1 MRFTALALPLLAAL
15 AAGGCGSQEGATPTS
30 PELVAAAPVTPSISV
45 SPNADPVVFETVS
58 GPFDPN
64 SGTRPPTTVTFT
76 VTNTGTKSTSGISA
90 SITGTGAA
98 AYSVRKGD
106 NGCAGSLG
114 TSASNNSCTV
124 KVTFAPSAAGT
135 YNATVNFS
143 VAKAKG
149 AVSVNITGLAAA
161 SIRVDYQVTA
171 GPDTAAAFRTTGG
184 LNPANFLLKNGQ
196 SQSYTGLAAGSYTLS
211 FAMPIGYE
219 FDPFATPS
227 NWGCAWGGA
236 GTSVDLDTQ
245 NVTANITLGAD
256 GLVICTF
263 SVRQST

>member
-1 MRFTALALPLLAAL
+1 MRSTALALPLFASF

-45 SPNADPVVFETVS
+45 SPNTDPVVFETVS

-64 SGTRPPTTVTFT
+64 SGVRPPTTVIFT
-76 VTNTGTKSTSGISA
+76 VTNTGTKSTSGISVT
-90 SITGTGAA
+90 ITGTGAA

-106 NGCAGSLG
+106 NGCTGSLG
-114 TSASNNSCTV
+114 TSAGNNSCTV

-135 YNATVNFS
+135 YDATVNFS

-149 AVSVNITGLAAA
+149 VVSINITGLAAA

-171 GPDTAAAFRTTGG
+171 GPDTAAFFRTTGG
-184 LNPANFLLKNGQ
+184 LDPATFLLKNGQ
-196 SQSYTGLAAGSYTLS
+196 SQSYTGLVAGSYTLS
-211 FAMPIGYE
+211 FEMPVGYE
-219 FDPFATPS
+219 FDSFALPS
-227 NWGCAWGGA
+227 NWGCSWGGA

-245 NVTANITLGAD
+245 SLTANIALGAD

-263 SVRQST
+263 SIRQST